1 MKNDRTLRIINIM
14 QDKNMNATQFSEAI
28 GIQRAAMSHIMLGR
42 NNPSAD
48 VITRII
54 ERFDDIDPGWLLT
67 GKGQMKKI
75 IPDHHPA
82 SGINSGMKEISGTKE
97 QSGNENTR
105 KTNPVLP
112 ANKELGL
119 FDQQPVSSGPQSNH
133 NGVTGHVAKSR
144 PETSPVEDYFPA
156 ERRVPAEDRK
166 GADVNQTDN
175 SVKIIEKEVIVYKER
190 PTRTIDKLLIFY
202 SDNTYETFIPE
213 KRDAK

>member
-67 GKGQMKKI
+67 GKGQMKI
-75 IPDHHPA
+75 TPNPVN
-82 SGINSGMKEISGTKE
+82 NSNISGNNPETDTNSDTKE
-97 QSGNENTR
+97 NAGGENSR
-105 KTNPVLP
+105 KLNPVMSAGREP
-112 ANKELGL
+112 GL
-119 FDQQPVSSGPQSNH
+119 FDRPVSSGPQSNQ
-133 NGVTGHVAKSR
+133 NSVTGPVIKSHT
-144 PETSPVEDYFPA
+144 ETSAEENIHTESHIPA
-156 ERRVPAEDRK
+156 ENRK
-166 GADVNQTDN
+166 GAEVNQTDN
-175 SVKIIEKEVIVYKER
+175 NIKVTEKEVIIYKER
-190 PTRTIDKLLIFY
+190 PNRTIDKLLIFY

-213 KRDAK
+213 KHDLK